1 MSGHGQIGDALTDA
15 INAHTLD
22 GILRLYS
29 PQAVLV
35 APGGMAEGHD
45 QIAAYYG
52 HVFDGFPDIGATLW
66 RKITTAGVALY
77 EWTLTGTHL
86 GPFLIPGGGT
96 LDATGRGV
104 VVRACSTATTESDLI
119 VSHQF
124 YFDQL
129 ELFASL
135 GVRLNADGP
144 GN

>member
-1 MSGHGQIGDALTDA
+1 MSGDEQISDALTDA
-15 INAHTLD
+15 ITEHTLE

-29 PQAVLV
+29 PQAVFV
-35 APGGMAEGHD
+35 APGGMAEGRD
-45 QIAAYYG
+45 QIATYYE
-52 HVFDGFPDIGATLW
+52 HIFEGFPDVRATLW
-66 RKITTAGVALY
+66 RKITAGSVTLH

-96 LDATGRGV
+96 LDATGKGV
-104 VVRACSTATTESDLI
+104 AVRACSTATMDSDLI

-135 GVRLNADGP
+135 GVRLTPEGRGA
-144 GN
+144 

>member
-1 MSGHGQIGDALTDA
+1 MTGDGEISDALTDA
-15 INAHTLD
+15 INQHTLE

-45 QIAAYYG
+45 QIATYYEQM
-52 HVFDGFPDIGATLW
+52 FEGFPNVRATPW
-66 RKITTAGVALY
+66 RKITTGSVTLI

-86 GPFLIPGGGT
+86 GPFLLPGGGT
-96 LDATGRGV
+96 LDATGQSV
-104 VVRACSTATTESDLI
+104 VVRACNTAAMDGDLI

-129 ELFASL
+129 ELFTSL
-135 GVRLNADGP
+135 GVRMDPERAGT
-144 GN
+144 